1 MVRVGHIPVRLATVT
16 ELVDDDAE
24 DGDGS
29 SADQFDQGA
38 VERCAGSVIPKNMER
53 SAPVE
58 NVLAM
63 QDWRIIGIVWKVC
76 SLSFLYGGL

>member
-1 MVRVGHIPVRLATVT
+1 MPVRLVTVT
-16 ELVDDDAE
+16 ELIDDNPE

-29 SADQFDQGA
+29 SANQFDQGA
-38 VERCAGSVIPKNMER
+38 VERCAGSVIIKNMER
-53 SAPVE
+53 PTPAE

-63 QDWRIIGIVWKVC
+63 QDWRSIRVIWKVC